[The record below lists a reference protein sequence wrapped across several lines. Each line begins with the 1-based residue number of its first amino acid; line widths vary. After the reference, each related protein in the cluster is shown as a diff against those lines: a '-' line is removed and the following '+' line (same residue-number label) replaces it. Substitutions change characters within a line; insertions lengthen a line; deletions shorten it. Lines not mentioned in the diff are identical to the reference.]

1 LSGRRVAARTGG
13 KRFGTVST
21 EERIRLKQREAELL
35 KRINRLKQA
44 MNETREL
51 ETLAN
56 KGQLFK
62 KAQEE
67 LRRVQER
74 LAGIDAGH

>member
-1 LSGRRVAARTGG
+1 MSI
-13 KRFGTVST
+13 
-21 EERIRLKQREAELL
+21 EERIRLKQREAELI

-74 LAGIDAGH
+74 LSGIDSGR

>member
-1 LSGRRVAARTGG
+1 LGGRRVASRAGG
-13 KRFGTVST
+13 KRFGTVSI
-21 EERIRLKQREAELL
+21 EERIRLKQREAELI

-74 LAGIDAGH
+74 LAGIDSGH

>member
-1 LSGRRVAARTGG
+1 M
-13 KRFGTVST
+13 ST
-21 EERIRLKQREAELL
+21 AERIRLKQREAELL
-35 KRINRLKQA
+35 KRMHRLKQA

-74 LAGIDAGH
+74 LAGIDSGS

>member
-1 LSGRRVAARTGG
+1 
-13 KRFGTVST
+13 VSI

-35 KRINRLKQA
+35 KRVERLKRA

-51 ETLAN
+51 DTLAN
-56 KGQLFK
+56 KRQLFK

-67 LRRVQER
+67 LRRLQER
-74 LAGIDAGH
+74 LAGIDSSDNK

>member
-1 LSGRRVAARTGG
+1 MSIQ
-13 KRFGTVST
+13 
-21 EERIRLKQREAELL
+21 ERIRLKQREAELL
-35 KRINRLKQA
+35 KRIDRLKRA

-51 ETLAN
+51 ETLAS

-74 LAGIDAGH
+74 LADLDAGGTKK

>member
-1 LSGRRVAARTGG
+1 M
-13 KRFGTVST
+13 ST
-21 EERIRLKQREAELL
+21 EERIRLKQREAELI

-44 MNETREL
+44 MKETREL

-74 LAGIDAGH
+74 LAGIDSGH

>member
-1 LSGRRVAARTGG
+1 M
-13 KRFGTVST
+13 ST
-21 EERIRLKQREAELL
+21 EDRIKLKQREADLL
-35 KRINRLKQA
+35 KRIDRLKKA

-62 KAQEE
+62 EAQEE
-67 LRRVQER
+67 LRRLQDR
-74 LAGIDAGH
+74 LAGIDADAKIKNS